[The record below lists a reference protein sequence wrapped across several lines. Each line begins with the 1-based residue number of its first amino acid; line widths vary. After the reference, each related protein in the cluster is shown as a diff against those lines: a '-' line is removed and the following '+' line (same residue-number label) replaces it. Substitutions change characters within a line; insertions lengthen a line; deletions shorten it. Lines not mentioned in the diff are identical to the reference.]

1 MICLMPFCGYLSETS
16 RMLEIHRALSQR
28 GAQVRVATQGGAYES
43 LLRKVGYDIV
53 GPHMSPVR
61 AAQLVRSAIGLGNVG
76 QSMYS
81 DAELL
86 TYARAEADYFT
97 AHNIRVVV
105 TGFTLT
111 TLLSTRLAGVKLVTE
126 HAGCFVPPV
135 FERRLVPGGWLAN
148 AVLPRRRFYTSGFN
162 RVAAALN
169 VPGVPSV
176 SALVLGDLSLVPEA
190 PEVVGISPAEMSSW
204 RPSQQLDR
212 PEARLRY
219 AGPLY
224 ARLDQPIPR
233 RVTEFLARPGPVV
246 YVAITSTTARL
257 VRAVVRALLDLD
269 VRVLVAGTVHELADL
284 AGPRVLV
291 EGVLPSHRI
300 MPEVDLAITA
310 GGQGSVQTAMATGT
324 PLLGLPL
331 QLEQQLNVA
340 LVARLGA
347 ARTVAPRSAARVA
360 RVAAEM
366 LADDRYRRSAKQV
379 QQIYDGIDGPGA
391 AADAIIEL
399 CAS

>member
-1 MICLMPFCGYLSETS
+1 
-16 RMLEIHRALSQR
+16 MLEIYRALRRR
-28 GAQVRVATQGGAYES
+28 GVQVRVATQGGAYES
-43 LLRKVGYDIV
+43 LLKNVDYDIV
-53 GPHMSPVR
+53 GPHMSPAR
-61 AAQLVRSAIGLGNVG
+61 AAELVRRAIGLGNVN

-86 TYARAEADYFT
+86 AYARAEADYFT
-97 AHNIRVVV
+97 AHGIRVAV

-111 TLLSTRLAGVKLVTE
+111 TLLSTRLAGVTLVTE

-135 FERRLVPGGWLAN
+135 FERGLVPGGWLTN
-148 AVLPRRRFYTSGFN
+148 AVLPHRRFYTGGFN
-162 RVAAALN
+162 RIAAALN
-169 VPGVPSV
+169 VPRLPSLA
-176 SALVLGDLSLVPEA
+176 ALVLGDLSLVPEA
-190 PEVVGISPAEMSSW
+190 PQVVGISPAEMSSW
-204 RPSQQLDR
+204 RPSPQLDR

-246 YVAITSTTARL
+246 YVAITSSGAGL
-257 VRAVVRALLDLD
+257 VRAVVRALLELD

-284 AGPRVLV
+284 DGPRVLV
-291 EGVLPSHRI
+291 GGVLPSHRI

-310 GGQGSVQTAMATGT
+310 GGQGSVQTAMASGT

-347 ARTVAPRSAARVA
+347 ARSVAPRRAKRVGP
-360 RVAAEM
+360 VAAGM
-366 LADDRYRRSAKQV
+366 LADDRYRRAAKNV